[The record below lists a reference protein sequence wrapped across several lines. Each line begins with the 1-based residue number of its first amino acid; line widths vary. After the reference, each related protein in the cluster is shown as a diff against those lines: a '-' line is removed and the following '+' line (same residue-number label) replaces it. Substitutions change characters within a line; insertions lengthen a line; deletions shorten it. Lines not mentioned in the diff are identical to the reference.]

1 MDRTAQEA
9 LSAAHAEGHVDTDN
23 PYALDVSSAV
33 MAFDGC
39 ADLSAI
45 SVVLGNGG
53 LPGMQTLL
61 FHRGELIGDATEGI
75 PSVSEIERV
84 DDGVL
89 RVTYPFTYQGESH
102 AEASGRAVSTFTW
115 SEAEGTVERTGDL
128 PVYDAPLPEAAST
141 PAEDPSAGSAAVSK
155 DELYVLTN
163 LGTRNDTTGFCFG
176 SAQGVTCYGKH
187 NNSATLPATGAPTSV
202 PDLVAVGDGAPMGFE
217 GPMPNEIDLAPG
229 ESHVHRG
236 IACTATEAGFDCSNQ
251 ETGAAISV
259 AGPDVELTQPTR

>member
-1 MDRTAQEA
+1 M
-9 LSAAHAEGHVDTDN
+9 DTDN

-89 RVTYPFTYQGESH
+89 RVTYPFT
-102 AEASGRAVSTFTW
+102 
-115 SEAEGTVERTGDL
+115 
-128 PVYDAPLPEAAST
+128 
-141 PAEDPSAGSAAVSK
+141 
-155 DELYVLTN
+155 
-163 LGTRNDTTGFCFG
+163 
-176 SAQGVTCYGKH
+176 
-187 NNSATLPATGAPTSV
+187 
-202 PDLVAVGDGAPMGFE
+202 
-217 GPMPNEIDLAPG
+217 
-229 ESHVHRG
+229 
-236 IACTATEAGFDCSNQ
+236 
-251 ETGAAISV
+251 
-259 AGPDVELTQPTR
+259 